1 MICTPKVG
9 HHNQQIKVQIFMGKH
24 YSIEFKH
31 HIVKLVL
38 EEHWGI
44 REVAQRFHIASHSSV
59 VVWLQRVEKYGIN
72 GLHRQ
77 HSKPR
82 EAKMAKRKDTP
93 PGDNPQ
99 DINALLKRIEYLEA
113 ENAILKK
120 FKELD
125 EQKARQKKGTSST
138 R

>member
-1 MICTPKVG
+1 
-9 HHNQQIKVQIFMGKH
+9 
-24 YSIEFKH
+24 

-44 REVAQRFHIASHSSV
+44 REAAQHFHIATHSSV
-59 VVWLQRVEKYGIN
+59 VVWLQRFEKYGIN

-77 HSKPR
+77 PITARK
-82 EAKMAKRKDTP
+82 AKMPKRKETP
-93 PGDNPQ
+93 RCDNPR
-99 DINALLKRIEYLEA
+99 DVKALLKRIEYLEA

-125 EQKARQKKGTSST
+125 KQKARQKKGASST